1 MIKKIFSIVLWLLVI
16 ASSIHAQQ
24 KVIQLYNG
32 PIQGSES
39 WTWNEDSMYSSSWK
53 SLVIYN
59 VSKPSLTVYKPDASI
74 ANGTAVIICPGGGF
88 MALSMDNEGYGV
100 AQRLVKTG
108 ITCFVLKYRLAH
120 VLSKDPVKE
129 FLMMPCMMAIK
140 RSKKA
145 KRLLCL

>member
-1 MIKKIFSIVLWLLVI
+1 
-16 ASSIHAQQ
+16 
-24 KVIQLYNG
+24 
-32 PIQGSES
+32 
-39 WTWNEDSMYSSSWK
+39 MYSSSWK

-129 FLMMPCMMAIK
+129 FNDAIRGGDVEK
-140 RSKKA
+140 QKSQTAAVPLGIADAKVAIAYVRSHA
-145 KRLLCL
+145 KDFNINADKIGIVGFPPANLGRLIGF